1 MEKVK
6 LVICDIDNTL
16 VKKGEPMS
24 MKTKEVLAKLR
35 AKGVYFGIASGRPL
49 YQIEGSMRN
58 WGYDGVDVIIGFNGS
73 SLHDRIK
80 HEDHDYYIMKKEWLK
95 EVVELM
101 AKFNCNPTLYRDNAQ
116 LFLYEEPYMKD
127 YYAKSGFTYK
137 IVNDINELISQDAA
151 KIMFRVK
158 AEDMPEI
165 EKWVNAHPSENYL
178 GVKTQSIMMEFCD
191 KRINKAYALKKF
203 CEIHDIKLSE
213 VVAFG
218 DTSNDNEMLQA
229 AGLGVCLKNGSEDT
243 KAIADAITEFNCD
256 EDGLALYLEKYI
268 LPTLDQEA

>member
-6 LVICDIDNTL
+6 LVICDVDNTL

-24 MKTKEVLAKLR
+24 QKTKEVLKKLR
-35 AKGVYFGIASGRPL
+35 DKGVYFGIASGRPL

-58 WGYDGVDVIIGFNGS
+58 WDYDGVDVIIGFNGS

-80 HEDHDYYIMKKEWLK
+80 HEDHDYYIMKKAWLK
-95 EVVELM
+95 ETVELM
-101 AKFNCNPTLYRDNAQ
+101 SKFACNPTLYRDNAQ
-116 LFLYEEPYMKD
+116 LFLFEEPYMKD
-127 YYAKSGFTYK
+127 YYAKAGFTYK
-137 IVNDINELISQDAA
+137 IVNDIEELISQDAA

-218 DTSNDNEMLQA
+218 DTNNDNEMLQA

-243 KAIADAITEFNCD
+243 KAIADAITELNCD
-256 EDGLALYLEKYI
+256 EDGLALYLERYI
-268 LPTLDQEA
+268 LPTLD